1 MTNNQAVSGR
11 SQLSSREAVRF
22 TLRIGCCFSFALF
35 LYACSATQTITPI
48 PKNEV
53 LALTTGST
61 LAPADNLNPPVAADK
76 AIAPI
81 SDENNIYFA
90 LRSAMVDETQTEK
103 LQHHAHRLKMNRKQ
117 IVSLVG
123 QSDDQGS
130 RNYNLAIT
138 EERLMSVER
147 LLRSYGVPA
156 RQIRIVRVGRV
167 KNPVPCT
174 TNECRQQM
182 RRVELIYS
190 P

>member
-11 SQLSSREAVRF
+11 SQLSSRETVRF
-22 TLRIGCCFSFALF
+22 TLRIGCCISTALF
-35 LYACSATQTITPI
+35 LYGCSAPQFITPM
-48 PKNEV
+48 PRNE
-53 LALTTGST
+53 ALPVTTVT
-61 LAPADNLNPPVAADK
+61 PAESVISPVAADN
-76 AIAPI
+76 AITP
-81 SDENNIYFA
+81 SSEENNIYFA
-90 LRSAMVDETQTEK
+90 LRSAIVDETQKEK
-103 LQHHAHRLKMNRKQ
+103 LRDHAHRLKLNRKE

-123 QSDDQGS
+123 HSNDQGS

-156 RQIRIVRVGRV
+156 RQIRFDRNGRV

-182 RRVELIYS
+182 RRVELVYS